1 MLNDKSVEIDN
12 EVKCNSLSVLV
23 SVHLLMVSVT
33 LELEVGRE
41 SELFVCYM
49 NYTPDNIKRV
59 IITIHCTPHHNIKH
73 FFIKDITI
81 IQPCFFLCFTLK
93 EVHPTKNEQ

>member
-12 EVKCNSLSVLV
+12 EVKCKSLSVLV

-33 LELEVGRE
+33 LELQVGRE
-41 SELFVCYM
+41 SEVFVCYM

-59 IITIHCTPHHNIKH
+59 IITIQCTPHDNIKH

-81 IQPCFFLCFTLK
+81 IQLSFFLCFTLK
-93 EVHPTKNEQ
+93 KVHPTKNKQ

>member
-33 LELEVGRE
+33 LELQVGGE
-41 SELFVCYM
+41 SEVFVCYM
-49 NYTPDNIKRV
+49 NYTPNNIKRV
-59 IITIHCTPHHNIKH
+59 VITVHCTPHVNINRFSSK
-73 FFIKDITI
+73 I
-81 IQPCFFLCFTLK
+81 
-93 EVHPTKNEQ
+93 